1 MYEGY
6 AGLIFDMD
14 GTILDTEPTHRQA
27 WNEVLGRY
35 GMRFDEQ
42 AMVALNGSPTWRIA
56 QAIIELNQADLDPH
70 RLAQE
75 KTQAVKAMLLDSVR
89 PLPLIEVVKAW
100 HGRRPMSV
108 VVKFFWTRRSDGRVM
123 HRRATGR
130 QGWPAF
136 RTVRVMGSQV

>member
-1 MYEGY
+1 MYERY

-56 QAIIELNQADLDPH
+56 QAIIDSHQADLDPH
-70 RLAQE
+70 LLQLLVGDASHRPRVEEGTLADLVAHEEVAPHRHQRGQGEVLIDGGDALALRLA
-75 KTQAVKAMLLDSVR
+75 R
-89 PLPLIEVVKAW
+89 
-100 HGRRPMSV
+100 
-108 VVKFFWTRRSDGRVM
+108 
-123 HRRATGR
+123 
-130 QGWPAF
+130 
-136 RTVRVMGSQV
+136 

>member
-42 AMVALNGSPTWRIA
+42 AMVALNGSPTLANR

-75 KTQAVKAMLLDSVR
+75 KTR
-89 PLPLIEVVKAW
+89 PSK
-100 HGRRPMSV
+100 RCC
-108 VVKFFWTRRSDGRVM
+108 WTAYARCR
-123 HRRATGR
+123 
-130 QGWPAF
+130 
-136 RTVRVMGSQV
+136 

>member
-56 QAIIELNQADLDPH
+56 QAIIELNQADLAWRRKKP
-70 RLAQE
+70 
-75 KTQAVKAMLLDSVR
+75 R
-89 PLPLIEVVKAW
+89 PSK
-100 HGRRPMSV
+100 RCC
-108 VVKFFWTRRSDGRVM
+108 WTAYARCR
-123 HRRATGR
+123 
-130 QGWPAF
+130 
-136 RTVRVMGSQV
+136 

>member
-42 AMVALNGSPTWRIA
+42 AMVALNGSPPG
-56 QAIIELNQADLDPH
+56 ESPV
-70 RLAQE
+70 RLSNSTSRSRSTSPGAQE
-75 KTQAVKAMLLDSVR
+75 TQSR
-89 PLPLIEVVKAW
+89 Q
-100 HGRRPMSV
+100 
-108 VVKFFWTRRSDGRVM
+108 SDAAG
-123 HRRATGR
+123 
-130 QGWPAF
+130 Q
-136 RTVRVMGSQV
+136 RTPVAAD

>member
-42 AMVALNGSPTWRIA
+42 AMVALNGSINWRIA
-56 QAIIELNQADLDPH
+56 QRLSNSTKADLDPH
-70 RLAQE
+70 RPAQE
-75 KTQAVKAMLLDSVR
+75 KTQPSKR
-89 PLPLIEVVKAW
+89 CC
-100 HGRRPMSV
+100 
-108 VVKFFWTRRSDGRVM
+108 WTAYARCR
-123 HRRATGR
+123 
-130 QGWPAF
+130 
-136 RTVRVMGSQV
+136 

>member
-42 AMVALNGSPTWRIA
+42 AMVALNGSPTGESPE
-56 QAIIELNQADLDPH
+56 AIIELN
-70 RLAQE
+70 R
-75 KTQAVKAMLLDSVR
+75 
-89 PLPLIEVVKAW
+89 
-100 HGRRPMSV
+100 GRS
-108 VVKFFWTRRSDGRVM
+108 RSTSPG
-123 HRRATGR
+123 AGKNPGR
-130 QGWPAF
+130 QSDAAGQ
-136 RTVRVMGSQV
+136 RTPVAAD

>member
-42 AMVALNGSPTWRIA
+42 AMVALNGSPTRESPVRLSNSIRPISIHIAWRRK
-56 QAIIELNQADLDPH
+56 NP
-70 RLAQE
+70 
-75 KTQAVKAMLLDSVR
+75 
-89 PLPLIEVVKAW
+89 
-100 HGRRPMSV
+100 
-108 VVKFFWTRRSDGRVM
+108 
-123 HRRATGR
+123 GR
-130 QGWPAF
+130 QSDAAGQ
-136 RTVRVMGSQV
+136 RTPVAAD

>member
-42 AMVALNGSPTWRIA
+42 AMVALNGP
-56 QAIIELNQADLDPH
+56 
-70 RLAQE
+70 
-75 KTQAVKAMLLDSVR
+75 
-89 PLPLIEVVKAW
+89 
-100 HGRRPMSV
+100 
-108 VVKFFWTRRSDGRVM
+108 
-123 HRRATGR
+123 
-130 QGWPAF
+130 WPFYACGAGP
-136 RTVRVMGSQV
+136 GSSSW

>member
-56 QAIIELNQADLDPH
+56 
-70 RLAQE
+70 
-75 KTQAVKAMLLDSVR
+75 R
-89 PLPLIEVVKAW
+89 PISIHIAW
-100 HGRRPMSV
+100 RRKKPRPS
-108 VVKFFWTRRSDGRVM
+108 KRCCWTAYARCR
-123 HRRATGR
+123 
-130 QGWPAF
+130 
-136 RTVRVMGSQV
+136 

>member
-56 QAIIELNQADLDPH
+56 QAIIELNQSRSRSTSPGAG
-70 RLAQE
+70 
-75 KTQAVKAMLLDSVR
+75 KTQSR
-89 PLPLIEVVKAW
+89 Q
-100 HGRRPMSV
+100 
-108 VVKFFWTRRSDGRVM
+108 SDAAG
-123 HRRATGR
+123 
-130 QGWPAF
+130 Q
-136 RTVRVMGSQV
+136 RTPVAAD

>member
-42 AMVALNGSPTWRIA
+42 AMVALNGSPTGESPE
-56 QAIIELNQADLDPH
+56 AIIELNRGRSRSTSPGAGKNP
-70 RLAQE
+70 
-75 KTQAVKAMLLDSVR
+75 R
-89 PLPLIEVVKAW
+89 PSK
-100 HGRRPMSV
+100 RCC
-108 VVKFFWTRRSDGRVM
+108 WTAYARCR
-123 HRRATGR
+123 
-130 QGWPAF
+130 
-136 RTVRVMGSQV
+136 

>member
-42 AMVALNGSPTWRIA
+42 AMVALNGSPTR
-56 QAIIELNQADLDPH
+56 ESPVRLSNSTKADLDPH
-70 RLAQE
+70 R
-75 KTQAVKAMLLDSVR
+75 
-89 PLPLIEVVKAW
+89 P
-100 HGRRPMSV
+100 RRKNPC
-108 VVKFFWTRRSDGRVM
+108 RQSDAAG
-123 HRRATGR
+123 
-130 QGWPAF
+130 Q
-136 RTVRVMGSQV
+136 RTPVAAD

>member
-56 QAIIELNQADLDPH
+56 RAIIELNQADPIH
-70 RLAQE
+70 IAWRR
-75 KTQAVKAMLLDSVR
+75 KPR
-89 PLPLIEVVKAW
+89 PSK
-100 HGRRPMSV
+100 RCC
-108 VVKFFWTRRSDGRVM
+108 WTAYARCR
-123 HRRATGR
+123 
-130 QGWPAF
+130 
-136 RTVRVMGSQV
+136 

>member
-42 AMVALNGSPTWRIA
+42 AMVALNGSPTGESPGDYRT
-56 QAIIELNQADLDPH
+56 QPADLDPH
-70 RLAQE
+70 RPAQE
-75 KTQAVKAMLLDSVR
+75 KPVPSKR
-89 PLPLIEVVKAW
+89 CC
-100 HGRRPMSV
+100 
-108 VVKFFWTRRSDGRVM
+108 WTAYARCR
-123 HRRATGR
+123 
-130 QGWPAF
+130 
-136 RTVRVMGSQV
+136 

>member
-42 AMVALNGSPTWRIA
+42 AMVALNGSPTANRPGDYRT
-56 QAIIELNQADLDPH
+56 QRADLDPH

-75 KTQAVKAMLLDSVR
+75 KPR
-89 PLPLIEVVKAW
+89 PSK
-100 HGRRPMSV
+100 RCC
-108 VVKFFWTRRSDGRVM
+108 WTAYARCR
-123 HRRATGR
+123 
-130 QGWPAF
+130 
-136 RTVRVMGSQV
+136 

>member
-42 AMVALNGSPTWRIA
+42 AMVALNGSPPANRPCDYRTQPKPIRSTSPGA
-56 QAIIELNQADLDPH
+56 G
-70 RLAQE
+70 
-75 KTQAVKAMLLDSVR
+75 KTQSR
-89 PLPLIEVVKAW
+89 Q
-100 HGRRPMSV
+100 
-108 VVKFFWTRRSDGRVM
+108 SDAAG
-123 HRRATGR
+123 
-130 QGWPAF
+130 Q
-136 RTVRVMGSQV
+136 RTPVAAD

>member
-42 AMVALNGSPTWRIA
+42 AMVALNGSPTW
-56 QAIIELNQADLDPH
+56 
-70 RLAQE
+70 
-75 KTQAVKAMLLDSVR
+75 
-89 PLPLIEVVKAW
+89 
-100 HGRRPMSV
+100 
-108 VVKFFWTRRSDGRVM
+108 
-123 HRRATGR
+123 
-130 QGWPAF
+130 
-136 RTVRVMGSQV
+136 

>member
-42 AMVALNGSPTWRIA
+42 AMVALNGSPTGESPGRLSNSIRPISIHIAWRRKK
-56 QAIIELNQADLDPH
+56 P
-70 RLAQE
+70 
-75 KTQAVKAMLLDSVR
+75 R
-89 PLPLIEVVKAW
+89 PSK
-100 HGRRPMSV
+100 RCC
-108 VVKFFWTRRSDGRVM
+108 WTAYARCR
-123 HRRATGR
+123 
-130 QGWPAF
+130 
-136 RTVRVMGSQV
+136 